1 MKLILKASFSKL
13 RLKKGNLD
21 PKLQYLFQEKETLKS
36 KIQQLENKNKYEEI
50 KHLEDSLEK
59 IDEKISNMCADKNKK
74 IVNDYLGKTGDI
86 IEGYNQA
93 KTWGLTKK
101 N

>member
-1 MKLILKASFSKL
+1 
-13 RLKKGNLD
+13 
-21 PKLQYLFQEKETLKS
+21 
-36 KIQQLENKNKYEEI
+36 
-50 KHLEDSLEK
+50 
-59 IDEKISNMCADKNKK
+59 MCADKNKK

-101 N
+101 RSLKNSIEPPCAKKDKK